1 MNFAANNNSS
11 MSLDYFVENSRK
23 GPRIHPSDESIVTND
38 SIGAQLDKGL
48 TSPMKPS
55 SKRGG
60 RKVSSTRSSS
70 KSALGAALGKMND
83 SFMNDSTVSFGFEPD
98 ELTCMTTDSRE
109 IAVMSGAPPKSKT
122 RGRRR
127 PQKI

>member
-1 MNFAANNNSS
+1 MNFAVNNNSS
-11 MSLDYFVENSRK
+11 MSLDYFVENHRK
-23 GPRIHPSDESIVTND
+23 GPRLHASDESIVTND
-38 SIGAQLDKGL
+38 SLGPQLDKGV
-48 TSPMKPS
+48 SNPVKPS

-60 RKVSSTRSSS
+60 RKTTSHSTKPS
-70 KSALGAALGKMND
+70 LGAALGKMND
-83 SFMNDSTVSFGFEPD
+83 SFMNDSAVSFGFETD

-127 PQKI
+127 PQKV

>member
-1 MNFAANNNSS
+1 

-38 SIGAQLDKGL
+38 SLGAQLDKGL
-48 TSPMKPS
+48 PNPVKPS

-60 RKVSSTRSSS
+60 RKSSTRSS
-70 KSALGAALGKMND
+70 KSSLGAALGKMND

-98 ELTCMTTDSRE
+98 ELTCLTTDSRE